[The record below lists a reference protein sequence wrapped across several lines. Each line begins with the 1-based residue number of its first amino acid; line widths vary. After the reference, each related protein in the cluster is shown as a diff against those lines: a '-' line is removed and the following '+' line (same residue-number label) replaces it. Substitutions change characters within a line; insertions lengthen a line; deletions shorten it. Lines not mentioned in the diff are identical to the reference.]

1 MKRLKLSATL
11 IALLF
16 AQNAFCQQEFPDY
29 EDLWKEYKS
38 KIDKNFLSCS
48 WKFNKEVSL
57 EEMKEAFYKNKN
69 AKDKKIH
76 YEDFLVIKPELHP
89 DDIYVRVYPS
99 LKDHPAK
106 QVVEGEEITLSN
118 PKWYMGFIVSPRAYF
133 EVYNSG
139 KRTVFA
145 PYATYS
151 DIFAY
156 AAYRPVLQLDGPYN
170 WHRDTGWGARLVGT
184 LHAMR
189 TDEHWWLKDEKQF
202 SVLLY
207 NKKDEENV
215 QDYQGIHTH
224 LLREYYSLELLE
236 PEVPDKDIKKL
247 FENLKEFVENI
258 PLGAFAPYFTTDMR
272 VMTGRYYRVTVNKCG
287 WLVEDYL
294 NL

>member
-16 AQNAFCQQEFPDY
+16 AQNAFCQREFPDY
-29 EDLWKEYKS
+29 EDLWKEYKC

-89 DDIYVRVYPS
+89 DDIYVRVYPT

-133 EVYNSG
+133 EVYNNG
-139 KRTVFA
+139 KRTAYA

-151 DIFAY
+151 DFFAY
-156 AAYRPVLQLDGPYN
+156 AAYKPILRLDGPYDWYN
-170 WHRDTGWGARLVGT
+170 NTRYGARLIGT
-184 LHAMR
+184 LHSLG
-189 TDEHWWLKDEKQF
+189 TDEHWWLKEEKQF

-207 NKKDEENV
+207 KKKDEEKV
-215 QDYQGIHTH
+215 QDYQGIHTRLH
-224 LLREYYSLELLE
+224 RVYYSLELLE
-236 PEVPDKDIKKL
+236 PGNPDKETQKL
-247 FENLKEFVENI
+247 FDDLKRFVEEL
-258 PLGAFAPYFTTDMR
+258 PLGTFAPYFTSDTR

-287 WLVEDYL
+287 WLIEDYL
-294 NL
+294 